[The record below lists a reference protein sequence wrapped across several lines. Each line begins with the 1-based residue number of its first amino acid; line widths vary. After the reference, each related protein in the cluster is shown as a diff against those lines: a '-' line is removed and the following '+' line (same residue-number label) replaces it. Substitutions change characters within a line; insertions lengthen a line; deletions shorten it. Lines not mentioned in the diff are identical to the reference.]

1 MNVYIQLTS
10 AGVDTGPFS
19 LYSDV
24 DAYASPFQ
32 TNISRAILLNGF
44 TCTVV
49 PALTTIIRIQ
59 SEDDCTNYLDI
70 TIQVN
75 PTTTTTT
82 SSTTT
87 STTSTTTSTTSTTTT
102 TTTLPP
108 TTTTTTTTGIP
119 IQQLLIGRAQSG
131 TDVYSA
137 STLCGELYNSVL
149 TDIETVQVVYF
160 QALSPIPVAGQ
171 FLYTNESLTV
181 PFIQGDET
189 WWACITDWDI
199 ITTNTYDYVI
209 QIDNAGEVLDI
220 VSCASAPTTTTTSTT
235 STSTTTT
242 TTTAVPNYH
251 VEMCVNDTTYD
262 EPNEVSIPYI
272 LSPILVH
279 TPTKVG
285 YNYLFFSIPV
295 ARSFTIKDSLGAD
308 VTSDFAIDTASG
320 SSGLDIRPGY
330 FNNYIYRSSSMY
342 ATTLSL
348 DFTLTLS

>member
-59 SEDDCTNYLDI
+59 SENDCTNYLDI

-102 TTTLPP
+102 TTTLIP
-108 TTTTTTTTGIP
+108 TTTTTTTGIP

-131 TDVYSA
+131 TDDYAA
-137 STLCGELYNSVL
+137 STLCGELYNSGL

-160 QALSPIPVAGQ
+160 QSLSPVPVAGQ

-199 ITTNTYDYVI
+199 ITTNTYDYII
-209 QIDNAGEVLDI
+209 QIDAAGEVMDI
-220 VSCASAPTTTTTSTT
+220 TTCIGL
-235 STSTTTT
+235 TTTT
-242 TTTAVPNYH
+242 TTTLAYH
-251 VEMCVNDTTYD
+251 MDMCVNATTYD
-262 EPNEVSIPYI
+262 QPNEQSIPI
-272 LSPILVH
+272 SFSPIVINS
-279 TPTKVG
+279 PTKAG
-285 YNYLFFSIPV
+285 YNYFFLSIPTIYT
-295 ARSFTIKDSLGAD
+295 FTLQDSLGTD
-308 VTSDFAIDTASG
+308 ITSSMSLDPASG
-320 SSGLDIRPGY
+320 TLGTDIRPGY
-330 FNNYIYRSSSMY
+330 FDNYIYKSEDTF
-342 ATTLSL
+342 ATEFATE
-348 DFTLTLS
+348 FTLTLL